1 MAKKKEEKIEPV
13 KTRMLDS
20 EGQKEFNKNS
30 IKKQIV
36 LFLLIVVSISL
47 FASLYL
53 NFLQYIKLRDK
64 KYPECPV
71 CQDKIVE
78 TKKVNIDGYIFDL
91 SDTWKIDLGND
102 KLSFTN
108 KEENISIA
116 LKNNDFDYDK
126 LSNEEFLKKFLEEY
140 QIQENCFIKNN
151 REEEKDGIK
160 YYYIDGTNNGFPFIN
175 IIVDK
180 DEKTFS
186 ATAIFEN
193 ESSMDNN
200 KQNVIDLLIK
210 AYKSN

>member
-160 YYYIDGTNNGFPFIN
+160 YYFIDGTNNGFPFIN